1 MHCMTVSLARGG
13 AGLGAVWGE
22 ERALQM
28 LAAAGFA
35 DIAVYRLDGDLIN
48 NYYVATKP
56 SAGGDRR
63 HDVRPEHQARDSD
76 RTKAG
81 QR

>member
-1 MHCMTVSLARGG
+1 MTVSLAQGG

-22 ERALQM
+22 ETALRM
-28 LAAAGFA
+28 LAEAGFA
-35 DIAVYRLDGDLIN
+35 DVAVHRLDGDLIN

-56 SAGGDRR
+56 SSTRIRR
-63 HDVRPEHQARDSD
+63 SRGALHAD
-76 RTKAG
+76 